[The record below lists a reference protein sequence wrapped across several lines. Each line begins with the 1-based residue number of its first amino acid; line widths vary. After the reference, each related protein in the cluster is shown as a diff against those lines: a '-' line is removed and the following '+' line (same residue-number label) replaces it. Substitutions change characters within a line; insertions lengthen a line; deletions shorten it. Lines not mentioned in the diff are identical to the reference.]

1 MKTHTLLFIFLLG
14 LSGINAQQKKGQ
26 DTIFLMNGQIAAH
39 KVLDSTVAGVSIQ
52 NPDNTDKKI
61 YYEWNQIYMVKYA
74 SGLKRFYYEQDTT
87 INNWFT
93 REEMWYYMLGE
104 RDARK
109 GFKPK
114 GSVIGAGLFG
124 LTGGLTG
131 LFWAPLLPYSY
142 MALSGIPKVKIKHS
156 TISQPNA
163 VDFDS
168 YLLGYERV
176 AKQKRKLYSLASG
189 TAGLVLG
196 FGLYF
201 IFKNTYPESINL
213 GK

>member
-1 MKTHTLLFIFLLG
+1 MRLLTLLFFWLG
-14 LSGINAQQKKGQ
+14 SHALHAQPKKIL
-26 DTIFLMNGQIAAH
+26 DSVFLMNGQITSQ

-52 NPDNTDKKI
+52 NPDNADKKI

-74 SGLKRFYYEQDTT
+74 NGFKRYYYEQDTT

-93 REEMWYYMLGE
+93 REEMSYYMLGE

-109 GFKPK
+109 GFKPT
-114 GSVIGAGLFG
+114 GAIIGAGLIG
-124 LTGGLTG
+124 LTGGLSG
-131 LFWAPLLPYSY
+131 LFWAPVLPYSY
-142 MALSGIPKVKIKHS
+142 MALSGWPKVKIKQN
-156 TISQPNA
+156 TISNPKA
-163 VDFDS
+163 VDYDA

-176 AKQKRKLYSLASG
+176 AKQKRKIYSLASG
-189 TAGLVLG
+189 TAGLVVG

-201 IFKNTYPESINL
+201 IFRNSYPEAINL

>member
-1 MKTHTLLFIFLLG
+1 MKKHSLFVFLLFVSNLFL
-14 LSGINAQQKKGQ
+14 AQTKSKQ
-26 DTIFLMNGQIAAH
+26 DTVFLMNGQIAAY

-52 NPDNTDKKI
+52 NPDKADKKI

-74 SGLKRFYYEQDTT
+74 SGLKRYYYEQDTT

-109 GFKPK
+109 GFKPR
-114 GSVIGAGLFG
+114 GAIIGAGLCG

-131 LFWAPLLPYSY
+131 LFWAPLLPYGY
-142 MALSGIPKVKIKHS
+142 MAFSGIPKVKIKQS
-156 TISQPNA
+156 TISQPKA
-163 VDFDS
+163 VDYDS

-189 TAGLVLG
+189 TAGLVVG

-201 IFKNTYPESINL
+201 IFKNSYPESINL